1 MRGVKYAVLWVA
13 AVLAWMLVLLPLVN
27 MWAQTPTTP
36 TRAADSQVKA
46 PPTQLTAIWVVTPNG
61 KILVQPDAT
70 IQIDLLATPPTIR
83 AVAPPAAVGP
93 REWADQYVVP
103 AGGQTAFT
111 LTYTPVLQ
119 TFVKVYRNGLLQWQS
134 VDYSLIGQTVG
145 FLPGQGTAAGDLIQ
159 IWYWKAGS

>member
-1 MRGVKYAVLWVA
+1 MNRVKYAVLWVA
-13 AVLAWMLVLLPLVN
+13 AVLAWMLVLWPVVN

-36 TRAADSQVKA
+36 TRVKDNQVAAPA
-46 PPTQLTAIWVVTPNG
+46 TQFTAIWVVTPNG
-61 KILVQPDAT
+61 KVLVQPDAT
-70 IQIDLLATPPTIR
+70 IQIDLLATPPTIK
-83 AVAPPAAVGP
+83 AVMAPAPVGP

-119 TFVKVYRNGLLQWQS
+119 TMVKVYKNGLLQWQS

-159 IWYWKAGS
+159 IWYWK